1 MTLDL
6 AQDGGRGKR
15 GELES
20 ALRVKA
26 VDCLEQAQIANL
38 HQVVERLAA
47 ILKFVGKEP
56 YQVHM
61 GHDELLASIRIT
73 GLLITTKQLAG
84 FLLVPS
90 GLAAPGAF
98 GHIRYPP

>member
-1 MTLDL
+1 MALNL

-15 GELES
+15 RELES
-20 ALRVKA
+20 ALGIKA
-26 VDCLEQAQIANL
+26 IDSLEQAQVPDLQKVI
-38 HQVVERLAA
+38 ERLAA
-47 ILKFVGKEP
+47 VLEFVGKKP

>member
-1 MTLDL
+1 MALNL
-6 AQDGGRGKR
+6 AQNGGRGKR
-15 GELES
+15 RELKP
-20 ALRVKA
+20 ALRVKTINRFK
-26 VDCLEQAQIANL
+26 QPKIADL
-38 HQVVERLAA
+38 QKVIERLAA
-47 ILKFVGKEP
+47 ILKFVGKKP

-61 GHDELLASIRIT
+61 GHDELLAGIRIT

-90 GLAAPGAF
+90 GLAAPGTF

>member
-1 MTLDL
+1 MTLNL

-15 GELES
+15 RELKS
-20 ALRVKA
+20 ALGIKA
-26 VDCLEQAQIANL
+26 VDSLEQAQIADL
-38 HQVVERLAA
+38 QKVIERLATV
-47 ILKFVGKEP
+47 LKFVGKKP

-61 GHDELLASIRIT
+61 GHNELLAGIRIT

-90 GLAAPGAF
+90 GLAAPGTF

>member
-1 MTLDL
+1 MTLNL
-6 AQDGGRGKR
+6 TQNSRCGKR
-15 GELES
+15 GELEP

-26 VDCLEQAQIANL
+26 VNSLEQAQIADL
-38 HQVVERLAA
+38 QKVIERLAA
-47 ILKFVGKEP
+47 VLKLVGKKP
-56 YQVHM
+56 YQVHV
-61 GHDELLASIRIT
+61 GHDELLAGIRIT

-90 GLAAPGAF
+90 GLTAPGTF

>member
-15 GELES
+15 GELEP

-26 VDCLEQAQIANL
+26 VDRLEQAQIANL

-47 ILKFVGKEP
+47 ILKFVGKKP

-61 GHDELLASIRIT
+61 GHDELLAGFRIT
-73 GLLITTKQLAG
+73 GLLITTK
-84 FLLVPS
+84 
-90 GLAAPGAF
+90 
-98 GHIRYPP
+98 